1 VEDDP
6 EYRQALLDDGH
17 DPDDPRVRTAI
28 ADVVGLLK
36 QIAEEELSG
45 ADLVIPCAE
54 QALMHNT
61 IADALEHI
69 RQESA
74 AEATR
79 PHHRS
84 VVAGHLSRHR
94 NTSTSQ
100 RDRGTS

>member
-1 VEDDP
+1 MEDDP
-6 EYRQALLDDGH
+6 EYRQALREAGH

-28 ADVVGLLK
+28 ADVVGLLE

-45 ADLVIPCAE
+45 ADPVISCAE
-54 QALMHNT
+54 RALMHNT
-61 IADALEHI
+61 IADAFEHI

-79 PHHRS
+79 PQHRG
-84 VVAGHLSRHR
+84 VAAGHLSRHR

-100 RDRGTS
+100 RDRGA